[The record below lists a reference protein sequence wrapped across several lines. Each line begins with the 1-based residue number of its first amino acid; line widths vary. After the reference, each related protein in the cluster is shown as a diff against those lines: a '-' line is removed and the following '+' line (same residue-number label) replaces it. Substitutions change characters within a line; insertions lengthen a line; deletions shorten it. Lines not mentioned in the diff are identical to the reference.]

1 MKMKKIALLFVLVL
15 PYSMLGQKESPYTT
29 DFLTDA
35 SLIGG
40 ATVINTWGLLVI
52 KDKKPLT
59 EEKLSALNAED
70 IWFVDR
76 WSAGNYDEKAS
87 SASDIPLYTS
97 IAVPLIFALNKDTR
111 QHMGQLSI
119 MYVEA
124 VGLSLATFT
133 VSSGFIEKS
142 RPKVY
147 NPNLSLDEKLES
159 NNQRSFFSGHVAA
172 AAASTFFAAQ
182 VYADFYPNSKA
193 KPYIWAGAALL
204 PAAVGYY
211 RVKGGNHFLSDAIV
225 GYVIGAT
232 SGILI
237 PRLHRRKDSNL
248 KIAPEVGFG
257 YQGIGIQYTF

>member
-1 MKMKKIALLFVLVL
+1 MRKIALLFALAL
-15 PYSMLGQKESPYTT
+15 PYYLVGQKESPYKT
-29 DFLTDA
+29 DLLTDGT
-35 SLIGG
+35 IIVG
-40 ATVINTWGLLVI
+40 AAGINAWGLLVI

-59 EEKLSALNAED
+59 EEKLNALNADD

-76 WSAGNYDEKAS
+76 WSAGNYDENAS
-87 SASDIPLYTS
+87 NQSDIPLYTS
-97 IAVPLIFALNKDTR
+97 LAIPFLFALNKDTR
-111 QHMGQLSI
+111 QHAGQLSV

-147 NPNLSLDEKLES
+147 NIDLSLDERLES

-232 SGILI
+232 SGILV
-237 PRLHRRKDSNL
+237 PRLHRKKDSNL
-248 KIAPEVGFG
+248 RIAPEVGFG